1 MLSKRIADE
10 THYLFNC
17 DFFRNDR
24 NKLLP
29 EIFAVYANSNDT
41 FEMFEELMDKSDLVR
56 VACFMKKVMSEF
68 KYESTYPKENAPKK
82 QKTIKYTQSGR
93 AIRPPT
99 KLTLWFPDIATS
111 YTYCLLLSFVQCY
124 FIML

>member
-1 MLSKRIADE
+1 MKPTIFSIVI
-10 THYLFNC
+10 
-17 DFFRNDR
+17 FFRNDR

-29 EIFAVYANSNDT
+29 EIFAVYASSNDT
-41 FEMFEELMDKSDLVR
+41 SEMFKELMDKSDLVR

-99 KLTLWFPDIATS
+99 KLTL
-111 YTYCLLLSFVQCY
+111 
-124 FIML
+124 